1 MADRLARNELL
12 ATTKS
17 RGHRKKLSLI
27 ARRLLGGTPLFLR
40 ELQDAPLR
48 WIDEVC
54 GFAFASD
61 NAASALDCRNGR
73 PEMKFSPII
82 HLGHR
87 ESRSL
92 GCRCVKNLSFRRVVN
107 VVQTRTR

>member
-17 RGHRKKLSLI
+17 RGHSKKLSLI
-27 ARRLLGGTPLFLR
+27 ARRLLGGAPLFLR
-40 ELQDAPLR
+40 ELQDAPLS

-61 NAASALDCRNGR
+61 NAPRALDHRNSR
-73 PEMKFSPII
+73 LQMKFSAII
-82 HLGHR
+82 HLSHR

-92 GCRCVKNLSFRRVVN
+92 GCRRVKNLSFGR
-107 VVQTRTR
+107 